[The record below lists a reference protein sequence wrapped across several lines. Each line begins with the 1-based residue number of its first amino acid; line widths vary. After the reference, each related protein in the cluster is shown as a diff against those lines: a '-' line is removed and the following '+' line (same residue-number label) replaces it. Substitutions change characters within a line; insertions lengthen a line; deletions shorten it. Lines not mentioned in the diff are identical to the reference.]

1 MMITT
6 PRALGLAAMLAV
18 APAAAQPV
26 LAQEGVVAEY
36 KQSEAVLA
44 RYKPVPIPLET
55 PALTRAT
62 PGLTTQA
69 ELEAFVAELA
79 ARAPER
85 VALGSLGRSQ
95 QGRDL
100 PFLIFSK
107 EGLKEPAA
115 LKALGRPVVWF
126 VGQQHGNE
134 PAGAEAMLALA
145 HDLATTDLKAIL
157 DRLVVVIVPR
167 TNPDGA
173 AVDKRVGANGFD
185 LNRDHLLLTLPETR
199 ALHAKLAELPPDV
212 IVDVHEF
219 SVANRWLEK
228 FGGLNAADAMI
239 LYATNPG
246 VPQPTTK
253 IAAELVKPAMD
264 KAMAERGLSS
274 FWYFTTS
281 YRKDDKLVSMG
292 GNAPGIARN
301 LFGLSGAVSFL
312 IETRGVGLKLENL
325 QRRIATHYVISRAVL
340 DTVAASDR
348 AVLQAV
354 AAARAELA
362 GNTGELIVGHRIA
375 SEKLAIPL
383 VDPDSG
389 ADMPTPVEFRDSRQV
404 TVTGRRARPE
414 GYLVLAAGKPALEA
428 LKLKGIAVCA
438 LGGPAT
444 LEVEAFMVEQ
454 KGPMKKV
461 DRENINPDQ
470 AVKVELRPRRLEVPA
485 DAMFVPMTQPGA
497 NIVAA
502 SLEPDSPGSHVGVGV
517 VEVAPASGEAP
528 IYRLRRGARPAL
540 AASGEPAC
548 NR

>member
-1 MMITT
+1 MVTIW
-6 PRALGLAAMLAV
+6 RMLAL
-18 APAAAQPV
+18 ALCIAAGPA
-26 LAQEGVVAEY
+26 LAQDEGRVADY

-44 RYKPVPIPLET
+44 RYKPVPIPLAT
-55 PALTRAT
+55 PSLTRGT

-69 ELEAFVAELA
+69 ELEAFVTDLTAK
-79 ARAPER
+79 APGR
-85 VALGSLGRSQ
+85 VVLGSLGQSQ

-107 EGLKEPAA
+107 EGLKDLAA

-145 HDLATTDLKAIL
+145 HDLALGDLRAVL
-157 DRLVVVIVPR
+157 DKLVVVIVPR
-167 TNPDGA
+167 SNPDGA
-173 AVDKRVGANGFD
+173 AADKRPGASGFD

-199 ALHAKLAELPPDV
+199 ALHAKLAELPADV

-239 LYATNPG
+239 LYATNPA
-246 VPQPTTK
+246 VPAPTTR
-253 IAAELVKPAMD
+253 IAAEMIKPAMD
-264 KAMAERGLSS
+264 KAMAQKGLTS

-312 IETRGVGLKLENL
+312 IETRGVGLQLENL
-325 QRRIATHYVISRAVL
+325 ERRIATHYVIARAVL
-340 DTVAASDR
+340 DAVANNDR
-348 AVLQAV
+348 AVLEAV
-354 AAARAELA
+354 KAARAELA
-362 GNTGELIVGHRIA
+362 RNQGELIVAHRIA
-375 SEKLAIPL
+375 TEMVEIPL
-383 VDPDSG
+383 VDPATG
-389 ADMPTPVEFRDSRQV
+389 VDMPTPVEFRDSRKV
-404 TVTGRRARPE
+404 TVTSRRARPA
-414 GYLVLAAGKPALEA
+414 GYLILPAGQAALDALR
-428 LKLKGIAVCA
+428 LKGIASCA
-438 LGGPAT
+438 LGSSAT

-454 KGPMKKV
+454 KGPAKKI

-470 AVKVELRPRRLEVPA
+470 AVKVELRPRRLDVPA
-485 DAMFVPMTQPGA
+485 NAVFVPMTQAGA
-497 NIVAA
+497 NVIAA

-517 VEVAPASGEAP
+517 VETASASGEAP
-528 IYRLRRGARPAL
+528 IYRVPRGTKLVL
-540 AASGEPAC
+540 AAGSDGAC
-548 NR
+548 GR